1 MRRPL
6 ILAAAILPLLAAC
19 GDNRSNTPAETS
31 PAVTEPAPGVPEDAA
46 SEAATTEAGQTAPTP
61 APGEQGGTDDWR
73 TVATDGDAARL
84 TRLDDAWRE
93 ALSEARAAGFGDEL
107 RTLGALVDPTAG
119 QAGRLQPPPGEY
131 RCRTFKLGR
140 MGEVG
145 VGYVAYPAFRCL
157 VELTPGGDLIL
168 SKMTGS
174 QRTRGLIYPD
184 SDRRLVYLGAQA
196 WGSGETGFPLY
207 GEQPQRDQIGVVER
221 IGDQRWR
228 LVLPYPKQE
237 SKLDILELTR

>member
-1 MRRPL
+1 MRHPL
-6 ILAAAILPLLAAC
+6 ILAAAVLPLLAAC
-19 GDNRSNTPAETS
+19 GDNRPNAPAETS
-31 PAVTEPAPGVPEDAA
+31 PAVTEPAPGVPEGAS
-46 SEAATTEAGQTAPTP
+46 SEAAATETVQTPPRP

-73 TVATDGDAARL
+73 AVATDGDAARL

-107 RTLGALVDPTAG
+107 RTLGALVDPNAG

-131 RCRTFKLGR
+131 RCRTFKLGK
-140 MGEVG
+140 MGETG
-145 VGYVAYPAFRCL
+145 LGYVAYPAFRCL
-157 VELTPGGDLIL
+157 VDLTPGGDLIL

-184 SDRRLVYLGAQA
+184 TDRRLVFLGAQA
-196 WGSGETGFPLY
+196 WGTGETGFPLY
-207 GEQPQRDQIGVVER
+207 SEQSQRDQIGVVER
-221 IGDQRWR
+221 IGDNRWR

-237 SKLDILELTR
+237 SKLDVMELTR

>member
-1 MRRPL
+1 MRHPL
-6 ILAAAILPLLAAC
+6 ILAAAVLPLLAAC
-19 GDNRSNTPAETS
+19 GDNRQNAPAETS
-31 PAVTEPAPGVPEDAA
+31 PAVIEPAPGIPEDAS
-46 SEAATTEAGQTAPTP
+46 SEAAATETVQTAPTP

-73 TVATDGDAARL
+73 TVATDGDTARL

-93 ALSEARAAGFGDEL
+93 ALSEARAAGFGAEL
-107 RTLGALVDPTAG
+107 RTLGALVDPNAG
-119 QAGRLQPPPGEY
+119 QAGRLQPPPSEY
-131 RCRTFKLGR
+131 RCRTFKLGK
-140 MGEVG
+140 MGETG
-145 VGYVAYPAFRCL
+145 LGYVAYPAFRCL

-184 SDRRLVYLGAQA
+184 TDRRLVFLGAQA
-196 WGSGETGFPLY
+196 WGAGETGFPLY

-221 IGDQRWR
+221 IGDNRWR

-237 SKLDILELTR
+237 SKLDILELAR